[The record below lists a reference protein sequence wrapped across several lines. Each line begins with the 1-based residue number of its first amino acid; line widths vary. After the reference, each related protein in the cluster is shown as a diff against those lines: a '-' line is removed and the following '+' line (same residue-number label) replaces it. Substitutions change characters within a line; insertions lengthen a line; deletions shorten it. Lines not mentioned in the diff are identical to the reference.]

1 MYVCS
6 VDIGTTCRNR
16 TPRQNPPPQNNLNL
30 DGMLPFVTGIC
41 AVVEVMLFLSLL
53 PLLLF
58 AKRNHHYIYNYKSTF
73 WLPFC

>member
-1 MYVCS
+1 
-6 VDIGTTCRNR
+6 
-16 TPRQNPPPQNNLNL
+16 
-30 DGMLPFVTGIC
+30 MLPFVTGIC

-73 WLPFC
+73 WLPFVRYVYAEVEAMFFLGILPLL